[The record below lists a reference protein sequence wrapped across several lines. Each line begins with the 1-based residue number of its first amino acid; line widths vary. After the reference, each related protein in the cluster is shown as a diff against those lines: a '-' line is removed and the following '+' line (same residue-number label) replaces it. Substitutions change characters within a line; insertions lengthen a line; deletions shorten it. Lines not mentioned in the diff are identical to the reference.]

1 MDQVW
6 PIGCEGNSTMQATVI
21 FPSPVSVL
29 LYRNTREGCRS
40 YLRTRISP
48 SIMNGGWVAEQS
60 VFVPSLTWIDCRVG
74 AVFSVPRRALL
85 CHVCQLGFVA
95 VAFTDGRSPK
105 SHPHPEIAMHGG
117 NERSDTCTALFVLS
131 FAKTRLRL
139 SNQKGWANYPDG
151 SRQLSNITKFAIV
164 GHAISPPSV
173 LPLRGSRAAVQNYRH
188 LLGWKRASSLKERSA
203 GAGNRLPHSDSPP
216 AVRRNRKSAHSG
228 GETRYKCL
236 SSLSLS
242 LS

>member
-74 AVFSVPRRALL
+74 AVFSVPRPVVFCVSAWRRSCRIHGWSQPQNPIRRWRCDARGEREKRYMYGVFCPHFGQNTPPPLESKG
-85 CHVCQLGFVA
+85 LG
-95 VAFTDGRSPK
+95 
-105 SHPHPEIAMHGG
+105 
-117 NERSDTCTALFVLS
+117 
-131 FAKTRLRL
+131 
-139 SNQKGWANYPDG
+139 
-151 SRQLSNITKFAIV
+151 QLS
-164 GHAISPPSV
+164 
-173 LPLRGSRAAVQNYRH
+173 
-188 LLGWKRASSLKERSA
+188 
-203 GAGNRLPHSDSPP
+203 
-216 AVRRNRKSAHSG
+216 
-228 GETRYKCL
+228 
-236 SSLSLS
+236 
-242 LS
+242 

>member
-74 AVFSVPRRALL
+74 AVFSVPRPVVFCVSAWRRL
-85 CHVCQLGFVA
+85 VA

-105 SHPHPEIAMHGG
+105 IPSGDGDAMHGG
-117 NERSDTCTALFVLS
+117 NERSDTCTAFFVLTL
-131 FAKTRLRL
+131 AKTRLRL

-151 SRQLSNITKFAIV
+151 SRQLSNIYLTKLAI
-164 GHAISPPSV
+164 PS
-173 LPLRGSRAAVQNYRH
+173 LR
-188 LLGWKRASSLKERSA
+188 RASCRCEEAGLQSKITVTSLDGR
-203 GAGNRLPHSDSPP
+203 GLQ
-216 AVRRNRKSAHSG
+216 V
-228 GETRYKCL
+228 
-236 SSLSLS
+236 
-242 LS
+242 

>member
-74 AVFSVPRRALL
+74 AVFSVPRPVVFCVSAWRRLI
-85 CHVCQLGFVA
+85 A

-105 SHPHPEIAMHGG
+105 IPSGDGDAMHRG
-117 NERSDTCTALFVLS
+117 EREKRYMYGVFCPHFGQNTPPPLES
-131 FAKTRLRL
+131 
-139 SNQKGWANYPDG
+139 KGLG
-151 SRQLSNITKFAIV
+151 QLS
-164 GHAISPPSV
+164 
-173 LPLRGSRAAVQNYRH
+173 
-188 LLGWKRASSLKERSA
+188 
-203 GAGNRLPHSDSPP
+203 
-216 AVRRNRKSAHSG
+216 
-228 GETRYKCL
+228 
-236 SSLSLS
+236 
-242 LS
+242 